1 MGKTS
6 LLPVNLPQLQNLI
19 KRDSDSYS
27 AEFEQQLQRYE
38 SNLQVFL
45 LSPTDDSKTLT
56 ELTTFIAQVSHCYPK
71 LVKQFPQQLHD
82 VLDKQAHLL
91 NPDVRM
97 VFVRALILLKNKGF
111 ITASALFHL
120 FFQLFRCQDKTLR
133 QVIYDFIIQDI
144 KNMNLKRKNNKLNKT
159 LQNFMYTMLNDNN
172 AMASKMSLDV
182 MIELYH
188 KRIWNDAKTVNVIS
202 SACFSKVRKVLASA
216 LRFFLSDT
224 SKQED
229 NDSEPEE
236 DGPSARDIIIRFAC
250 KKKTVKAKQRKN
262 KALKALHKQKKKDFH
277 NNDFAA
283 IHLIHDSQSFVERLF
298 KQLQTTKECFDVK
311 LLMLNV
317 IARIIGVEKLLLY
330 NFYPFLQKFLQPH
343 QKEVT
348 KILLASA
355 QACHDLVPPEIIHP
369 TIMTIANNFIS
380 ERNSS
385 EVMAVGLNSVRE
397 ICNRCP
403 LAMSEDLLQDL
414 TQYKTAQNKTVTS
427 AARSLIQ
434 LYRNINPH
442 LLTKKDRGK
451 PNQSRNELAVRE
463 YGQVIAKDYISG
475 AEALLDVD
483 ENDDEDADESTV
495 DVDDDGEGWHD
506 VPSDGEG
513 YDEEGEEGD
522 SDEEEEEGGD
532 KKDTMTTEEKI
543 EAAKVISHTRIL
555 SDQDFQK
562 IRASQAMKNIIPS
575 RRQTHHEKA
584 NASLNTSS
592 VTDPDSN
599 TDIVPLDNIELVSK
613 KRPHDRETR
622 LAMVL
627 AGREGRE
634 KFGGVKRQK
643 LDPHASTTNKVKKK
657 KKQFMMVREKMKKKQ
672 SGRSFRDK
680 QIALRNSLL
689 KRKKSYKYGF
699 G

>member
-27 AEFEQQLQRYE
+27 AEFEQQYQRYE

-71 LVKQFPQQLHD
+71 LVKDFPQQLHD
-82 VLDKQAHLL
+82 VLDKQAHAL
-91 NPDVRM
+91 NPEVRM

-144 KNMNLKRKNNKLNKT
+144 KNMNIKRKNNKLNKT

-188 KRIWNDAKTVNVIS
+188 KKIWNDAKTVNVIS

-216 LRFFLSDT
+216 LRFFLTDS
-224 SKQED
+224 SQQED

-250 KKKTVKAKQRKN
+250 KKKTVKAKQRKT

-298 KQLQTTKECFDVK
+298 KQLQTTKECFDIK

-330 NFYPFLQKFLQPH
+330 NFYPFLQRFLQPH
-343 QKEVT
+343 QKDVT

-397 ICNRCP
+397 ICARCP

-434 LYRNINPH
+434 LYRNINPK

-451 PNQSRNELAVRE
+451 PNQSRNELAIRE
-463 YGQVIAKDYISG
+463 YGQVDAKDYISG
-475 AEALLDVD
+475 AEALLNED
-483 ENDDEDADESTV
+483 EEDGDDDDEEQGVEV
-495 DVDDDGEGWHD
+495 DSDDGEGWQN
-506 VPSDGEG
+506 VPQSDDEVDGEDG
-513 YDEEGEEGD
+513 SDGEEGD
-522 SDEEEEEGGD
+522 EN

-543 EAAKVISHTRIL
+543 EAAKLISHTRIL
-555 SDQDFQK
+555 TDQDFQK
-562 IRASQAMKNIIPS
+562 IRANQAMKNIIPS

-584 NASLNTSS
+584 ASLNTSN

-599 TDIVPLDNIELVSK
+599 TEIVQLDNIELVNK
-613 KRPHDRETR
+613 KRPRDRETR

-643 LDPHASTTNKVKKK
+643 LDPNASTTNKVKKK

-689 KRKKSYKYGF
+689 KRKKSYKFGF